1 MFNLFN
7 SRKQVI
13 AALADV
19 PIGVP
24 GKEKTLRQYVRD
36 ALRDGVAIGHFNISN
51 IEGFWAVVRAAEAI
65 SKEACRKVPV
75 IIGVSEGERD
85 FIGVTQVRALVE
97 SYRAET
103 GNPVFLNADHTYS
116 FERVKEVVDA
126 GYDAFIYDGTEQSFD
141 ANVASTKKCVE
152 YARITGAAQGRD
164 ILVEAEIGFIG
175 KSSKVLDGIP
185 EGVKISEEFLTKP
198 EEARAFAEATGVD
211 MLAPAVGNIHGMLK
225 GGKDPALNIKRVSE
239 ISRAV
244 KLPLVLHGGSG
255 NSAED
260 FKAAIDAGVAII
272 HVNTELRVA
281 FRDALLA
288 QVSAHPEEVAPYKI
302 MKTTVSAMQT
312 VIEEKLRIFN
322 KI

>member
-7 SRKQVI
+7 SKKLAPAI
-13 AALADV
+13 SADV
-19 PIGVP
+19 SSAS
-24 GKEKTLRQYVRD
+24 KEKTLRQYVRD

-51 IEGFWAVVRAAEAI
+51 IEGFWAVVRASEAV
-65 SKEACRKVPV
+65 SKEACRNVPV

-85 FIGVTQVRALVE
+85 FIGVTQVKALVD

-103 GNPVFLNADHTYS
+103 GRPVFLNADHTYS

-126 GYDAFIYDGTEQSFD
+126 GYDAFIYDGTEQGFD
-141 ANVASTKKCVE
+141 VNVAATKKCVE
-152 YARITGAAQGRD
+152 YARIIGTAQGRD

-198 EEARAFAEATGVD
+198 EEARAFAAATGVG
-211 MLAPAVGNIHGMLK
+211 MIAPAVGNIHGMLK
-225 GGKDPALNIKRVSE
+225 GGKDPALNIKRISE
-239 ISRAV
+239 ISKAV

-255 NSAED
+255 NSADD
-260 FKAAIDAGVAII
+260 FRLAIDAGVAII

-281 FRDALLA
+281 FRDALVA

-302 MKTTVSAMQT
+302 MKTTVSAMQA

-322 KI
+322 RI